1 MKQNDATK
9 VLEEKGMQLTG
20 KLKYLLTNDYLFKV
34 FLQQNE
40 KALRGLLSALLKIK
54 LEDIR
59 NVVITN
65 PIQEGD
71 VIDDKTMILDVKLI
85 MNSNKVINIEMQ
97 VRNLGD
103 WPERSLGY
111 LSRAFDQL
119 NHGEDYL
126 DVKETIHIGILDFT
140 PTGFPEKLYSEYFMM
155 EKENHHI
162 YSRKFS
168 IRMLQLNQ
176 LGNLEDEEKMPEV
189 YHWAQLFKATTWE
202 EVFMVAEKNEAI
214 KEGIVTLKQL
224 TEDEKEQ
231 QRIEG
236 RLRYESEIS
245 AATHYGEK
253 LGREEGNKE
262 GEDRFAKL
270 AELLL
275 QNQRMEDL
283 RRASSDEAFRTQ
295 LFTEFGLL

>member
-1 MKQNDATK
+1 M
-9 VLEEKGMQLTG
+9 
-20 KLKYLLTNDYLFKV
+20 
-34 FLQQNE
+34 
-40 KALRGLLSALLKIK
+40 
-54 LEDIR
+54 
-59 NVVITN
+59 
-65 PIQEGD
+65 
-71 VIDDKTMILDVKLI
+71 
-85 MNSNKVINIEMQ
+85 
-97 VRNLGD
+97 
-103 WPERSLGY
+103 
-111 LSRAFDQL
+111 
-119 NHGEDYL
+119 
-126 DVKETIHIGILDFT
+126 KETIHIGILDFT
-140 PTGFPEKLYSEYFMM
+140 PTDFPEKLYSEYFMM

-162 YSRKFS
+162 YSGKFS

-176 LGNLEDEEKMPEV
+176 LGNPEDEEKMPEV

-270 AELLL
+270 VELLL
-275 QNQRMEDL
+275 SCKSS
-283 RRASSDEAFRTQ
+283 RR
-295 LFTEFGLL
+295 